1 VTQRHRSYSGLRTI
15 AVLCALSGLAA
26 AVLVVKSG
34 ERLLVSPGIDAGAVV
49 TGVLLVLVGAVVARR
64 RARRTPGVSGLLVV
78 GVTLLVVWA
87 AAGYFAQGPTGG
99 FVLSAAAAVQALV
112 ATFVVWR
119 R

>member
-1 VTQRHRSYSGLRTI
+1 MTQPMSRDG
-15 AVLCALSGLAA
+15 CAASAA
-26 AVLVVKSG
+26 ASA
-34 ERLLVSPGIDAGAVV
+34 SAAACAP
-49 TGVLLVLVGAVVARR
+49 VGAVVARR
-64 RARRTPGVSGLLVV
+64 RARRTSGVSGLLVV